1 MAQGKEN
8 FIAGVIGGKEE
19 KMNEKTNNLQT
30 EEKMFTQSD
39 LNRIISE
46 RLSRDKQKSGDDLDK
61 REIELTERE
70 LKLTAKQVFM
80 ERGIPVELAEIVKLT
95 DEKSIEN
102 AVNVLEK
109 YVTVSKEKNKLSVEN
124 ERKLPQSREDDS
136 DYGQLRKAFGL
147 N

>member
-1 MAQGKEN
+1 
-8 FIAGVIGGKEE
+8 
-19 KMNEKTNNLQT
+19 MNEKTNNLQA

-61 REIELTERE
+61 RETELTERE

-102 AVNVLEK
+102 VVSVLEK
-109 YVTVSKEKNKLSVEN
+109 YVTVGKEKNKLSVEN
-124 ERKLPQSREDDS
+124 ERKLPKNREDDS